1 MTMKM
6 NSLSRTHQLVLG
18 ALMGAINVIFAL
30 ISSYLFAFSL
40 IIMLFLP
47 LASII
52 VAINIDLKFYPVYL
66 LGTLALALV
75 LNLGNIDN
83 TLFFLL
89 PILTSGLAFGLLI
102 RHKVPDILIL
112 LIVSGVNFLTLL
124 ITIPIINLIYDVNF
138 LQVFASFIGFN
149 NVEFG
154 ELVLPSILT
163 LLAVMQ
169 TLITLV
175 IVTQDAAYF
184 RLEINTE
191 EWPYI
196 SLVNLGFSAIVTVL
210 MFFNHGISLAFL
222 FVVILLSLYQI
233 VHLFQKH
240 TIFAWS
246 TLLATIVFI
255 IIGLALF
262 ENYTSL
268 PYYFGIIIAVIPV
281 VISDILWLYISRKKS
296 EAKNEG
302 TI

>member
-66 LGTLALALV
+66 LGTLTLALV

-124 ITIPIINLIYDVNF
+124 ITISIINLIYDVNF

-149 NVEFG
+149 NIEFG

-210 MFFNHGISLAFL
+210 MFFNHGISLALL

>member
-1 MTMKM
+1 
-6 NSLSRTHQLVLG
+6 
-18 ALMGAINVIFAL
+18 
-30 ISSYLFAFSL
+30 
-40 IIMLFLP
+40 
-47 LASII
+47 
-52 VAINIDLKFYPVYL
+52 
-66 LGTLALALV
+66 
-75 LNLGNIDN
+75 
-83 TLFFLL
+83 LFFLL

-149 NVEFG
+149 NIEFG

-210 MFFNHGISLAFL
+210 MFFNHGISLALL

>member
-1 MTMKM
+1 MKM

-149 NVEFG
+149 NIEFG

-210 MFFNHGISLAFL
+210 MFFNHGISLALL

>member
-66 LGTLALALV
+66 LGTLTLALV

-149 NVEFG
+149 NIEFG

-175 IVTQDAAYF
+175 IVMQDAAYF

-210 MFFNHGISLAFL
+210 MFFNHGISLALL

>member
-1 MTMKM
+1 TMKM

-66 LGTLALALV
+66 LGTLTLALV

-149 NVEFG
+149 NIEFG

-210 MFFNHGISLAFL
+210 MFFNHGISLALL

>member
-66 LGTLALALV
+66 LGTLTLALV

-89 PILTSGLAFGLLI
+89 PILTRGLAFGLLI

-149 NVEFG
+149 NIEFG

-210 MFFNHGISLAFL
+210 MFFNHGISLALL

>member
-1 MTMKM
+1 
-6 NSLSRTHQLVLG
+6 
-18 ALMGAINVIFAL
+18 MGAINVIFAL

-66 LGTLALALV
+66 LGTLTLALV

-149 NVEFG
+149 NIEFG

-175 IVTQDAAYF
+175 IVTQDATYF

-210 MFFNHGISLAFL
+210 MFFNHGISLALL

>member
-66 LGTLALALV
+66 LGTLTLALV

-149 NVEFG
+149 NIEFG

-210 MFFNHGISLAFL
+210 MFFNHGISLALL

>member
-1 MTMKM
+1 MKM

-66 LGTLALALV
+66 LGTLTLALV

-149 NVEFG
+149 NIEFG

-184 RLEINTE
+184 RLEINTG

-210 MFFNHGISLAFL
+210 MFFNHGISLALL

>member
-210 MFFNHGISLAFL
+210 MFFNHGISLALL

>member
-149 NVEFG
+149 NIEFG

-210 MFFNHGISLAFL
+210 MFFNHGISLALL

>member
-66 LGTLALALV
+66 LGTLTLALV

-149 NVEFG
+149 NIEFG

-210 MFFNHGISLAFL
+210 MFFNHGISLALL

-281 VISDILWLYISRKKS
+281 VISGILWLYISRKKS

>member
-66 LGTLALALV
+66 LGTLTLALV

-149 NVEFG
+149 NIEFG

-210 MFFNHGISLAFL
+210 MFFNHGISLALL

-233 VHLFQKH
+233 VHLLQKH